1 MSLLSLHQDSKLVD
15 VLPGYQAHMIEIG
28 ALVPALYSLLN
39 NPQTL
44 PACMAETAP
53 SLNVFLW
60 ISATSG
66 QAATADAMLDS
77 GNSRTSDESDWCSV
91 GQQSDLPCTS
101 SSRASSQISI
111 SLIGGKM
118 QPPIHSIRH

>member
-1 MSLLSLHQDSKLVD
+1 
-15 VLPGYQAHMIEIG
+15 MIEIG

-39 NPQTL
+39 NPQML

-53 SLNVFLW
+53 SLNVFSW

-66 QAATADAMLDS
+66 QAATADAILDS

-91 GQQSDLPCTS
+91 DQQSDLPCTS

-111 SLIGGKM
+111 SLILIAGKM